1 MRKYIGEY
9 LKYASRV
16 SDLYK
21 TARKQ
26 QGTATRKRYFDEDG
40 YEVSPSEWA
49 ELRMAGAPV
58 ELSWGSVKGHIGRF
72 TPLVRRNK
80 KGYRGYW
87 LNPENPDNQGNT
99 WDEDPEEIEEIEE
112 IIGIC

>member
-1 MRKYIGEY
+1 MRKYIGGW

-26 QGTATRKRYFDEDG
+26 QATATRKRYFDEDG

-49 ELRMAGAPV
+49 ELRMAGVPV

-87 LNPENPDNQGNT
+87 LNPENPDNQETTCWTQEPG
-99 WDEDPEEIEEIEE
+99 E
-112 IIGIC
+112 IIEILEVIF

>member
-26 QGTATRKRYFDEDG
+26 QETATRKRYFDEDG
-40 YEVSPSEWA
+40 YEI
-49 ELRMAGAPV
+49 R
-58 ELSWGSVKGHIGRF
+58 
-72 TPLVRRNK
+72 
-80 KGYRGYW
+80 
-87 LNPENPDNQGNT
+87 
-99 WDEDPEEIEEIEE
+99 
-112 IIGIC
+112 